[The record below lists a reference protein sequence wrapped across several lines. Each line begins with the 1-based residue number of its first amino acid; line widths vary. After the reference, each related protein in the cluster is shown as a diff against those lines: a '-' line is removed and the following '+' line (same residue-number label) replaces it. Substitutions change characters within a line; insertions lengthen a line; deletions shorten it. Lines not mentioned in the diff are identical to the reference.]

1 MKDARD
7 RTETA
12 KKVQFKRQSNL
23 KEVLPRNLM
32 FPVTEILILWR
43 AQMLSMS
50 PMRHRGVQMIWYKPP
65 LNHIFLFNLGK
76 TLKIK
81 LRI

>member
-1 MKDARD
+1 MEGMKDVPD

-12 KKVQFKRQSNL
+12 KKVQFKTQSNL

-32 FPVTEILILWR
+32 LPVMDILILWR

-50 PMRHRGVQMIWYKPP
+50 PMRQRSSDDLVEASAQ
-65 LNHIFLFNLGK
+65 
-76 TLKIK
+76 LKFFI
-81 LRI
+81 

>member
-1 MKDARD
+1 MEGMKDVPD

-12 KKVQFKRQSNL
+12 KKVQFKTQSNL

-32 FPVTEILILWR
+32 LPVMDILILWR

-50 PMRHRGVQMIWYKPP
+50 PLRQRSSDDLVEASAQ
-65 LNHIFLFNLGK
+65 
-76 TLKIK
+76 LKFFI
-81 LRI
+81 